1 MSDNEI
7 IYGLDEID
15 MLAIQVIKR
24 AKHKT
29 ILFKGE
35 MGSGKTTL
43 IKAIGKKLG
52 VSQKIA
58 SPTYSIVNEYEISDG
73 FVYHFDLYRLKNVEE
88 ALDFGIEEYLFS
100 EHWKLIEW
108 PDLIQET
115 LDNNYTVIQIVSLE
129 NGLRKI
135 CIS

>member
-15 MLAIQVIKR
+15 MVAIQLIKR

-73 FVYHFDLYRLKNVEE
+73 FVLIGSKTTENVGSDEQTISSR
-88 ALDFGIEEYLFS
+88 FMVKSGIEF
-100 EHWKLIEW
+100 
-108 PDLIQET
+108 T
-115 LDNNYTVIQIVSLE
+115 
-129 NGLRKI
+129 
-135 CIS
+135 IS